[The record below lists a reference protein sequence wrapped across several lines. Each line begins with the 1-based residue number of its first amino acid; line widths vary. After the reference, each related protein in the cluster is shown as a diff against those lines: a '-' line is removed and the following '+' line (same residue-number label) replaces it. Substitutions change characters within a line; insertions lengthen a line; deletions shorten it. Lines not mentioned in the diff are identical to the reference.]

1 MRRAGLD
8 SWIELK
14 FNLVQILRFS
24 DMDIIFSAVVLLECK
39 FWLPR
44 SAGGGVRA
52 WTRGLSSNLSFKAI

>member
-44 SAGGGVRA
+44 SAGGGVQ
-52 WTRGLSSNLSFKAI
+52 GLGFGGSAR